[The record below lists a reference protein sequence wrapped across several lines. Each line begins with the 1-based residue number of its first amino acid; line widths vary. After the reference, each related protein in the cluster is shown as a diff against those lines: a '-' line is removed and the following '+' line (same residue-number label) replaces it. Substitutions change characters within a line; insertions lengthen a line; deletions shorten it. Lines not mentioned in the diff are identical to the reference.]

1 MEEEFNTLILLG
13 NGFDVAYKFKTK
25 YCEFV
30 ESEYFQNLLSSNSLC
45 KKIQSVKEHN
55 NCFDLEMELY
65 NYSLALTED
74 YGREGKEAEENAKIF
89 KREYKE
95 LKAAL
100 QQYIK
105 LANEGKTDPSF
116 DKIIHKYWLPLSA
129 NTHII
134 SFNYTAYS
142 LTKFASLL
150 TNKNINQVHA
160 SVNYNLADKKDTIVL
175 GIDESM
181 KVSKLHSFLYK
192 SHDPN
197 INIREFP
204 ELVNKANRYI
214 IYGCS
219 LGETDEWY
227 FKQIF
232 KQKGKLFEVY
242 YYGDNEDEIIS
253 RIHELSGS
261 LSDFKGSNTLR
272 MYDAS
277 NKESEIKQ
285 REEEINGFQRH

>member
-13 NGFDVAYKFKTK
+13 NGFDVAYEFQTK
-25 YCEFV
+25 YCEFIA
-30 ESEYFQNLLSSNSLC
+30 SEYFQNLLSSNSLC
-45 KKIQSVKEHN
+45 KKIQSVKEHKN
-55 NCFDLEMELY
+55 WVDLETELY
-65 NYSLALTED
+65 NYSLALTKD
-74 YGREGKEAEENAKIF
+74 YGSEGEEAEENI
-89 KREYKE
+89 KR
-95 LKAAL
+95 
-100 QQYIK
+100 
-105 LANEGKTDPSF
+105 ANKGKTDPSF
-116 DKIIHKYWLPLSA
+116 DKIIDEYWLPLSA

-261 LSDFKGSNTLR
+261 LSDFKESNTLR

-277 NKESEIKQ
+277 NKESEINQ

>member
-1 MEEEFNTLILLG
+1 
-13 NGFDVAYKFKTK
+13 
-25 YCEFV
+25 
-30 ESEYFQNLLSSNSLC
+30 
-45 KKIQSVKEHN
+45 
-55 NCFDLEMELY
+55 MELY

-100 QQYIK
+100 QEYIK
-105 LANEGKTDPSF
+105 HTTESKTDPSF

-134 SFNYTAYS
+134 SFNYTSYS
-142 LTKFASLL
+142 FTKFKDFL
-150 TNKNINQVHA
+150 TTINVKRVHGY
-160 SVNYNLADKKDTIVL
+160 VDPNLDDKKDTIVL

-181 KVSKLHSFLYK
+181 KVSGLHSFLYK
-192 SHDPN
+192 SHDSN
-197 INIREFP
+197 INNSEFP

-242 YYGDNEDEIIS
+242 YYGDKKDEIIS

-261 LSDFKGSNTLR
+261 LSDFKESNTLR

-277 NKESEIKQ
+277 NKESEINQ
-285 REEEINGFQRH
+285 REEEINGFKRHR